1 MRRSFRPTFIYTDD
15 LYNTNKHIIVGMD
28 LSCGYCAEHERGIQ
42 CLQNLY
48 HLTPFMFHNKPYVL
62 QSYEKTNF
70 YNEKNRLLYKP
81 IFGFDSRQIHYVSN
95 QMQIWKRKQ
104 YNMTFYYMI
113 GADEYIYNYYDTNI
127 NKFPRELFLSQSLYK
142 ERYPE
147 LATAWSNCDFGI
159 MGTKEYLQSIVDM
172 YISFKQK
179 DIVICYGYTN
189 NKVKYDG
196 LVFFIRSM
204 LSKSMEQK
212 QKELDEINYELHI
225 KTEDL
230 NIREILDNIGIKYSN
245 DINAIYADDEHTKIL
260 WFINTDKQ
268 WYSLL
273 YSYEQLKEME
283 YIHGSY
289 NNKQ

>member
-1 MRRSFRPTFIYTDD
+1 MRRGFRPTFIYTDD

-104 YNMTFYYMI
+104 HNMTFYYMI

-159 MGTKEYLQSIVDM
+159 MGTKEYLQSIVDI
-172 YISFKQK
+172 YTSFKQK

-196 LVFFIRSM
+196 LVF
-204 LSKSMEQK
+204 LYVQC
-212 QKELDEINYELHI
+212 Y
-225 KTEDL
+225 L
-230 NIREILDNIGIKYSN
+230 N
-245 DINAIYADDEHTKIL
+245 
-260 WFINTDKQ
+260 Q
-268 WYSLL
+268 W
-273 YSYEQLKEME
+273 
-283 YIHGSY
+283 
-289 NNKQ
+289 NKNKKN